1 MLKSFIVIGF
11 ILLRFLLLELFVDML
26 KILDFNCLIKD
37 CFMWGVIV
45 LFNMY
50 VVFICVLW

>member
-11 ILLRFLLLELFVDML
+11 ILLRFLLLELLVDML